1 MKNTRAIQQAIPE
14 EKVYD
19 PTAPVYHEGDTVY
32 LENQEYQI
40 TELRADTV
48 QLLPSA
54 WLTQSSGPKVGNGL
68 RRCCARM
75 PATRPITEFL
85 PINPDTADQDLR
97 DVLAH
102 GLIGAPD
109 KAEISELLRS
119 GESNAEIAQWLSRA
133 YPDIIETMELE
144 TGDTADYR
152 TMTEG
157 IELKCWMQTRSGW
170 LCCSSAGMSRTHPA
184 RDVRPSAGW
193 LWTGTG
199 RTGC

>member
-1 MKNTRAIQQAIPE
+1 MTQPRRSTMREIRSI
-14 EKVYD
+14 
-19 PTAPVYHEGDTVY
+19 

-48 QLLPSA
+48 QLLSFRP

-75 PATRPITEFL
+75 PATRPSPEFL

-119 GESNAEIAQWLSRA
+119 GES
-133 YPDIIETMELE
+133 PT
-144 TGDTADYR
+144 
-152 TMTEG
+152 
-157 IELKCWMQTRSGW
+157 LKLPSG
-170 LCCSSAGMSRTHPA
+170 
-184 RDVRPSAGW
+184 
-193 LWTGTG
+193 
-199 RTGC
+199 